1 MYSKMK
7 KKVYVT
13 LVLSKELEVDVPEKH
28 TDIDLRIAVL
38 KQHEL
43 PGECSGWDRNE
54 FEVME

>member
-1 MYSKMK
+1 MK

-13 LVLSKELEVDVPEKH
+13 LVLSKELTVDVPEKH
-28 TDIDLRIAVL
+28 TDIDLRRAVL

-43 PGECSGWDRNE
+43 PGEGYGWDRNE

>member
-43 PGECSGWDRNE
+43 PGEGSGWDRNE
-54 FEVME
+54 FEVIE

>member
-1 MYSKMK
+1 MK

-43 PGECSGWDRNE
+43 HGEGSGWDRNE

>member
-1 MYSKMK
+1 MK

-13 LVLSKELEVDVPEKH
+13 LVLSKELTVDVPEKH

-43 PGECSGWDRNE
+43 PGEGSGWDRNE

>member
-1 MYSKMK
+1 MYNKMK

-13 LVLSKELEVDVPEKH
+13 LVLSKELVVDVPEKH
-28 TDIDLRIAVL
+28 TDIDLRVAVL

-43 PGECSGWDRNE
+43 PGNNLGWDRNE